1 MINIFSSELKSKQV
15 FLLKVMVLAGLYLT
29 TMYSYLLFHT
39 LAEIFSIV
47 VAFSLFIITLN
58 SRKYINNQY
67 LLIIGI
73 AYLFISFLD
82 LLHTLAYHGMNI
94 FTDYDY
100 YANQLWIATR
110 CMESLTLLFAFF
122 MLGEK
127 RKVNLNLLLLIYF
140 ISTALIILTVFT
152 WKIFP
157 VCFIE
162 GAGQTPFKITSEYII
177 CAILFVALVFLKK
190 SKNNFEEDIYRLIFW
205 SIIFTMIS
213 ELAFAFYISNYGFSN
228 IAGHYFK
235 IFSYYLIYKA
245 IIQTGIIY
253 PYELIFRELGAVNSR
268 LNAEIAVRK
277 SSELEKEKLIIEL
290 EDALSRVKKLGGL
303 LPICAHCKKIRDD
316 KGYWNQLESYISTHS
331 EADFSH
337 SICPDC
343 EKKFY
348 PEFLHDNKKNSE
360 KSN

>member
-1 MINIFSSELKSKQV
+1 MKNIIPAELNNKQV
-15 FLLKVMVLAGLYLT
+15 FLFKFMVLAGLYLT
-29 TMYSYLLFHT
+29 TMYNYLLFHT

-58 SRKYINNQY
+58 SRKYINNQF
-67 LLIIGI
+67 LIVLGI

-110 CMESLTLLFAFF
+110 YMESLTILFAFF

-127 RKVNLNLLLLIYF
+127 RKVNLNLLFLIY
-140 ISTALIILTVFT
+140 ITATSLIILTVFT
-152 WKIFP
+152 WKVFP
-157 VCFIE
+157 VCFVE
-162 GAGQTPFKITSEYII
+162 GEGQTPFKVISEYII
-177 CAILFVALVFLKK
+177 CTILFFSLVFL
-190 SKNNFEEDIYRLIFW
+190 SKNKDRFDDNIYRLIFW

-228 IAGHYFK
+228 IVGHYFK
-235 IFSYYLIYKA
+235 IFSYYLVYKA

-253 PYELIFRELGAVNSR
+253 PYELIFRELGAANDR
-268 LNAEIAVRK
+268 LNEEIAVRK
-277 SSELEKEKLIIEL
+277 ISEIEKEKLILEL

-316 KGYWNQLESYISTHS
+316 RGYWNQLESYISTHS

-337 SICPDC
+337 SICPEC
-343 EKKFY
+343 AKKYY
-348 PEFLHDNKKNSE
+348 PEITE
-360 KSN
+360 KQ